1 MDLSK
6 KINEVA
12 TALKAEIL
20 AGNFTVV
27 KMDLELDYPSVVRI
41 LIAEKHELCLF
52 SDKSFM
58 DWILK
63 AERGFT
69 KSESIDFCHLLKL
82 KERAYKD
89 SLIKEKLNEIEALK
103 AK

>member
-27 KMDLELDYPSVVRI
+27 KMDLELDYRGVVRI

-63 AERGFT
+63 AERSFT
-69 KSESIDFCHLLKL
+69 EPENIAFNKLLEL

-89 SLIKEKLNEIEALK
+89 DVITKKLKEIEALK